1 MYVLLKLQQTVTD
14 RSFSLGEKEQLY
26 SRQKKKKM
34 NKISIGPTKK
44 EFISSNINLYGL

>member
-26 SRQKKKKM
+26 SRQKK
-34 NKISIGPTKK
+34 NKIKLALGQLKRS
-44 EFISSNINLYGL
+44 LYQVI